1 MIKNESNAMSRLLLA
16 VAGCCKI
23 GPNLQV
29 VRSLEVRTV
38 RSRQKNEKASLAGPP
53 STRTPKCGM
62 LAPRVQR
69 KLGKVKIGAA
79 TGRDGGNRKTAAV
92 SRRF

>member
-1 MIKNESNAMSRLLLA
+1 MIKNEINAMSR
-16 VAGCCKI
+16 
-23 GPNLQV
+23 PNLQV

-38 RSRQKNEKASLAGPP
+38 RSRQKNEKAPLAGPP

-79 TGRDGGNRKTAAV
+79 IAGRDGGNRKTAAV
-92 SRRF
+92 SNVFDRFCLFVC